1 MFGFLESSAKN
12 TYDCKRKIPKC
23 RKKKFKKNMTKSQ
36 KFDALKSEN
45 GHKTQK
51 KRKFKILKKIVMQNV
66 IRKVCTNFHDP
77 RAFGCR
83 DMTAERQASE
93 DNKNNNKNNP
103 KRHS

>member
-23 RKKKFKKNMTKSQ
+23 KKKNLKKNMTKSQ

-51 KRKFKILKKIVMQNV
+51 KRIFKILKKIVMQNV

-77 RAFGCR
+77 RTIGCG
-83 DMTAERQASE
+83 DMTAEKYLLSH
-93 DNKNNNKNNP
+93 KKKNP
-103 KRHS
+103 KHHS